1 MVAANMSMLR
11 SKQAELKFF
20 KDRLSI
26 PKGFEFFYFE
36 RGEIN
41 VVVQRF
47 SIYVYYRNENLR
59 YRAGRKEE
67 GNDNPPD
74 SE

>member
-47 SIYVYYRNENLR
+47 SIYVYYRNEKP
-59 YRAGRKEE
+59 AV
-67 GNDNPPD
+67 
-74 SE
+74 